1 MKKAKRLEYQ
11 EEELEQ
17 ELDEDIYSEEALNDL
32 VEWDEISD
40 EEAAFM
46 MGYMEA

>member
-1 MKKAKRLEYQ
+1 MKKSKRLEY
-11 EEELEQ
+11 EERQ
-17 ELDEDIYSEEALNDL
+17 VRELDEDIYSQETLNDL

-46 MGYMEA
+46 TGYMEA